1 MAELYDEET
10 LLSDSNAKPIEV
22 VPEMLD
28 YEFVA
33 TCESADELRAV
44 LKALK
49 SGTFNFGLT
58 WI

>member
-10 LLSDSNAKPIEV
+10 LLSDSNTKPIEV
-22 VPEMLD
+22 VSEMLD

-33 TCESADELRAV
+33 DCELANELRAV